1 MRITGGLY
9 KNRKLNVPD
18 GNAVRP
24 TSDRMRQSLFNMLHH
39 AKWANGFDLTKAHIL
54 DLFCGSGALGLEAI
68 SNGAPHATFVDL
80 DIASIKQNSHFMDDT
95 QFDIIKQNATKL
107 SLQNDVQFDCIFMDP
122 PYRKGLVTEAL
133 QNLID
138 KNYMADNA
146 IVIVE
151 CEKELDLQTDLELL
165 DKRAQGQS
173 NLYILRYNAAI

>member
-18 GNAVRP
+18 GNVVRP
-24 TSDRMRQSLFNMLHH
+24 TSDRMRQSLFNMLNH
-39 AKWANGFDLTKAHIL
+39 AKWANDFDLTKAHVL
-54 DLFCGSGALGLEAI
+54 DLFCGSGALGLE
-68 SNGAPHATFVDL
+68 SLSYGAQHATFVDL
-80 DIASIKQNSHFMDDT
+80 DISSIKQNSHFMDGT

-107 SLQNDVQFDCIFMDP
+107 SLQNDVQFDCVFMDP
-122 PYRKGLVTEAL
+122 PYRKALVMGTL

-146 IVIVE
+146 IVIIE